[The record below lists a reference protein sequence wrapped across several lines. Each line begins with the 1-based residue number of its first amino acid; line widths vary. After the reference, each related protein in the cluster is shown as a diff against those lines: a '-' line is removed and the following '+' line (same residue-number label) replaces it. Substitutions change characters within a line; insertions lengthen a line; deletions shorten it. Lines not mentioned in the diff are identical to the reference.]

1 MYSPDRHLTPPSASI
16 DTYKAWKRRNGVTK
30 SVLVHGLSYGHDNSS
45 LESFIQQL
53 DPGVTRGIAVIGRH
67 TTDGELKRLHNCGV
81 RGIRLDLYS
90 EHAMRDLDK
99 QLDMLKCYA
108 EKVAP
113 LNWSMGF
120 LQLEPGNWAHLGKMI
135 PNLPV
140 DVVVDHQ
147 ALLKSSSMLPADVTV
162 AKQPGMEAIL
172 ELMACGNFW
181 IKISAPYRNSESDP
195 HYDDLREVVRL
206 LVDANPHRVVYGS
219 DW

>member
-1 MYSPDRHLTPPSASI
+1 
-16 DTYKAWKRRNGVTK
+16 VTK

-53 DPGVTRGIAVIGRH
+53 DQGVTRGIAVIGRH
-67 TTDGELKRLHNCGV
+67 TTDDELKRLHNCGV

-120 LQLEPGNWAHLGKMI
+120 LQLEPGNWAHLGKLI